1 MIKNKTALIISSTPP
16 TTSDNAMSR
25 PSLKRRMIALPDF
38 PFKTEVARLVRR
50 GNPEAAEADALAER
64 IYGHYLRG
72 KPVHLALPL
81 FLAIAFKVDE
91 VKTHTI
97 GTKAGTR
104 TENALMQLVAEHYA
118 LETPVSLAD
127 VKFVEDE
134 AKKLR
139 TDASSWLYPKAT
151 ILGALLMSKFNTVE
165 LARNIRFRGP
175 AWLTRSIDELIGKVA
190 DDLRETSFSMMQ
202 ELSNL
207 RRYGVKTSFFQ
218 DGMFHQQSDA
228 WFFTDFTG
236 LGSQTFNMS
245 ASRMTTRPLAFVS
258 LASRASI
265 TGIIPRVV
273 KYDFGKAKMN
283 SIDFGFDPHL
293 IWTIDDRGEL
303 FNSPSSGVLS
313 VRKLFA
319 GEGREE
325 FYEIMRFS
333 QVLRLY
339 DLVVPI
345 EVVQTM
351 PTLPRLTGGL
361 VRRIVTGF
369 IKGRE
374 MPFTPAIVVP
384 RLRALENPQHLVE
397 ELEREVEQADEETIR
412 RSREA
417 IRRHEVVAH
426 VRRLPEGHHPSAEAR
441 RVAREELG
449 IELADNETYVRK
461 HERGTGEPVNGPHR
475 AKHRRIDA

>member
-1 MIKNKTALIISSTPP
+1 
-16 TTSDNAMSR
+16 MSR
-25 PSLKRRMIALPDF
+25 SSLKRRMIALPDF

-50 GNPEAAEADALAER
+50 GNPEAAEVDALAER
-64 IYGHYLRG
+64 IYGHCLRG
-72 KPVHLALPL
+72 KPVRLALPL
-81 FLAIAFKVDE
+81 FLAIAFKIDE
-91 VKTHTI
+91 VKAHAI
-97 GTKAGTR
+97 GVKAGTR

-127 VKFVEDE
+127 VKLVEDE
-134 AKKLR
+134 TEKLR
-139 TDASSWLYPKAT
+139 TDAGSWLYPKAK
-151 ILGALLMSKFNTVE
+151 ILGALLTSKLNTVE
-165 LARNIRFRGP
+165 LARNFRFRGP
-175 AWLTRSIDELIGKVA
+175 AWLTGKMEESIGKVA
-190 DDLRETSFSMMQ
+190 GSFKETSFSMMQ
-202 ELSNL
+202 ELANL

-228 WFFTDFTG
+228 WFFMDFTG
-236 LGSQTFNMS
+236 LGSQAFSVS
-245 ASRMTTRPLAFVS
+245 ASKITTKPLAFVS

-265 TGIIPRVV
+265 TGMRPRMV
-273 KYDFGKAKMN
+273 KHDFGQAKMK
-283 SIDFGFDPHL
+283 SIDFGFDPQL
-293 IWTIDDRGEL
+293 IWTIDDQGEL
-303 FNSPSSGVLS
+303 FNSPSFGVLS

-325 FYEIMRFS
+325 FYEIMRFA

-345 EVVQTM
+345 QVVRTM
-351 PTLPRLTGGL
+351 PVLPRLKGGL
-361 VRRIVTGF
+361 VRGIVTGF

-384 RLRALENPQHLVE
+384 RLRALDNPQHLVE
-397 ELEREVEQADEETIR
+397 ELEREIEQADEETVR

-426 VRRLPEGHHPSAEAR
+426 IRRLPEGHHPSGEAR

-461 HERGTGEPVNGPHR
+461 HERGTGEEQVGPHR
-475 AKHRRIDA
+475 AIHRAR